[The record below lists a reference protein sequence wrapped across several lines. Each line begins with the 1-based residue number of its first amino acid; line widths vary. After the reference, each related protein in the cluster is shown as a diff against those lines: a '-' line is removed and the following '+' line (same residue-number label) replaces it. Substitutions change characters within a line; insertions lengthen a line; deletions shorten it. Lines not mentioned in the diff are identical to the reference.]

1 MEKLKVSCVNNE
13 GGCEEYKADITKYM
27 SEIFDNVK
35 SAFVFFSAND
45 MEEAKEMGE
54 FYFSQEEIER
64 KDFNYDG
71 HKIEIEFNSGKTVV
85 LHNSEWG
92 SISLK

>member
-13 GGCEEYKADITKYM
+13 GGYEEYKADITKYM

-35 SAFVFFSAND
+35 SAFVFFFASD
-45 MEEAKEMGE
+45 IEEAKVMGRG
-54 FYFSQEEIER
+54 YFT
-64 KDFNYDG
+64 KGDHKVFNYDG
-71 HKIEIEFNSGKTVV
+71 RKIEIEFSSGKTVV

-92 SISLK
+92 SINLK